1 MIAEVYQALR
11 SAGAPESAARAA
23 ATAVAPTD
31 RRKTD
36 REIAE
41 LKSDVKLLKYMV
53 GVNTGLLL
61 IVLGKLF
68 LPGT

>member
-11 SAGAPESAARAA
+11 SAGAPESEARAA
-23 ATAVAPTD
+23 ATAVAE
-31 RRKTD
+31 TD

-68 LPGT
+68 LPGA